1 MEQAS
6 PLKPLIVNRSILPNP
21 LLQLCSQ
28 LLVIA
33 ALAQAPQA
41 VAAEQKNILTNRLL
55 VALPNMKDPRFS
67 EAVIY
72 IVRHDRQGAF
82 GLVINRVLT
91 TAPIEEVLAG
101 FGLEEKGAKGE
112 IAIHYGGP
120 VSPRQG
126 FVLHSDDVVQENS
139 TRVNNGMAITSDA
152 TIIRDISLGKG
163 PRQFLLM
170 VGYAGWA
177 PGQLEGEVQDKAWFS
192 IPADKE
198 IIFSKQP
205 EKKWQRA
212 IDRRQI
218 PL

>member
-1 MEQAS
+1 MEKSFLFKSLA
-6 PLKPLIVNRSILPNP
+6 
-21 LLQLCSQ
+21 QLCSQ

-33 ALAQAPQA
+33 ALAQSVHS
-41 VAAEQKNILTNRLL
+41 VAAEPEKFLTGRLL
-55 VALPNMKDPRFS
+55 VALPAMKDPRFFES
-67 EAVIY
+67 VIY
-72 IVRHDRQGAF
+72 IAKHDREGAF

-101 FGLEEKGAKGE
+101 FGIDEKGGKGE

-126 FVLHSDDVVQENS
+126 FVLHSDDIVRETS
-139 TRVNNGMAITSDA
+139 TKVNNGMAITSDP
-152 TIIRDISLGKG
+152 TIIRDISRGKG
-163 PRQFLLM
+163 PRQFLLI

-177 PGQLEGEVQDKAWFS
+177 PGQLEEELQYKSWFS

-212 IDRRQI
+212 MDKRQV

>member
-1 MEQAS
+1 
-6 PLKPLIVNRSILPNP
+6 LKSLRIKKSDLPNS
-21 LLQLCSQ
+21 LLRLCSQ

-33 ALAQAPQA
+33 ALAQTAHS
-41 VAAEQKNILTNRLL
+41 VAAPEEKFLTGRLL
-55 VALPNMKDPRFS
+55 VALPGMKDPRFFES
-67 EAVIY
+67 VIY
-72 IVRHDRQGAF
+72 IVKHDREGAF
-82 GLVINRVLT
+82 GLVINRLLT

-101 FGLEEKGAKGE
+101 FGVDEKGGKGE

-120 VSPRQG
+120 VNPRQG
-126 FVLHSDDVVQENS
+126 FVLHSDDIVRETS
-139 TRVNNGMAITSDA
+139 TKISNGMAITSDP

-163 PRQFLLM
+163 PRQFLLI

-177 PGQLEGEVQDKAWFS
+177 PGQLEEEIQAKAWFS

-212 IDRRQI
+212 MDKRQV

>member
-1 MEQAS
+1 M
-6 PLKPLIVNRSILPNP
+6 LNNKSILSYS
-21 LLQLCSQ
+21 LLRLCSQ

-41 VAAEQKNILTNRLL
+41 VAAEQENSLTGRLL

-67 EAVIY
+67 ESVIY
-72 IVRHDRQGAF
+72 IVKHDREGTF

-91 TAPIEEVLAG
+91 SAPIEEVLAG
-101 FGLEEKGAKGE
+101 FGVDEKGGKGE

-126 FVLHSDDVVQENS
+126 FVLHSDDIVRENS
-139 TRVNNGMAITSDA
+139 TKVNNGLAITSDP
-152 TIIRDISLGKG
+152 TIIRDIALGKG
-163 PRQFLLM
+163 PRQFLLI

-177 PGQLEGEVQDKAWFS
+177 PGQLEGELQAKAWFS

-198 IIFSKQP
+198 IIFSKQT

-212 IDRRQI
+212 MDKRQV

>member
-1 MEQAS
+1 M
-6 PLKPLIVNRSILPNP
+6 KRIIINKSILPNP
-21 LLQLCSQ
+21 LLRLCGQ

-41 VAAEQKNILTNRLL
+41 VAAEQENFLTGRLL
-55 VALPNMKDPRFS
+55 VALPKMKDPRFFES
-67 EAVIY
+67 VIY
-72 IVRHDRQGAF
+72 IAKHDREGAF

-101 FGLEEKGAKGE
+101 FGIDEKGGKGE

-120 VSPRQG
+120 VNPRQG
-126 FVLHSDDVVQENS
+126 FVLHSDDIVRETS
-139 TRVNNGMAITSDA
+139 TKISNGMAITSDP

-163 PRQFLLM
+163 PRQFLLI

-177 PGQLEGEVQDKAWFS
+177 PGQLEEELQHKAWFS

-198 IIFSKQP
+198 TIFSKQP

-212 IDRRQI
+212 MDKRQV

>member
-1 MEQAS
+1 M
-6 PLKPLIVNRSILPNP
+6 VNNKSILSYS
-21 LLQLCSQ
+21 LLRLCSQ

-41 VAAEQKNILTNRLL
+41 VAAEQENSLTGRLL

-67 EAVIY
+67 ESVIY
-72 IVRHDRQGAF
+72 IVKHDREGTF

-91 TAPIEEVLAG
+91 SAPIEEVLAG
-101 FGLEEKGAKGE
+101 FGVDEKGGKGE

-126 FVLHSDDVVQENS
+126 FVLHSDDIVRENS
-139 TRVNNGMAITSDA
+139 TRVNNGMAITSDP

-163 PRQFLLM
+163 PRQFLLI

-177 PGQLEGEVQDKAWFS
+177 PGQLEGELQAKAWFS

-212 IDRRQI
+212 MDKRQV

>member
-1 MEQAS
+1 M
-6 PLKPLIVNRSILPNP
+6 VNNKSILSYS
-21 LLQLCSQ
+21 LLRLCSQ

-41 VAAEQKNILTNRLL
+41 VAAEQENSLTGRLL

-67 EAVIY
+67 ESVIY
-72 IVRHDRQGAF
+72 IVKHDREGAF
-82 GLVINRVLT
+82 GLVINRVLAS
-91 TAPIEEVLAG
+91 APIEEVLAG
-101 FGLEEKGAKGE
+101 FGVDEKGGKGE

-126 FVLHSDDVVQENS
+126 FVLHSDDIVRENS
-139 TRVNNGMAITSDA
+139 TRVNNGMAITSDP

-163 PRQFLLM
+163 PSQFLLII
-170 VGYAGWA
+170 GYAGWA
-177 PGQLEGEVQDKAWFS
+177 PGQLEGELQAKAWFS

-198 IIFSKQP
+198 IIFSKQT

-212 IDRRQI
+212 MDKRQV

>member
-1 MEQAS
+1 M
-6 PLKPLIVNRSILPNP
+6 
-21 LLQLCSQ
+21 
-28 LLVIA
+28 LVIA

-41 VAAEQKNILTNRLL
+41 VAAEQENFLTGRLL
-55 VALPNMKDPRFS
+55 VALPKMKDPRFFES
-67 EAVIY
+67 VIY
-72 IVRHDRQGAF
+72 IAKHDREGAF

-101 FGLEEKGAKGE
+101 FGIDEKGGKGE

-126 FVLHSDDVVQENS
+126 FVLHSDDIVRETS
-139 TRVNNGMAITSDA
+139 TKVNNGMALTSDP

-163 PRQFLLM
+163 PRQFLLI

-177 PGQLEGEVQDKAWFS
+177 PGQLEEELQHKAWFS

-212 IDRRQI
+212 MDKRQV

>member
-1 MEQAS
+1 MINNQ
-6 PLKPLIVNRSILPNP
+6 SILSYS
-21 LLQLCSQ
+21 LLRLCSQ

-41 VAAEQKNILTNRLL
+41 VAAGQENSLTGRLL

-67 EAVIY
+67 ESVIY
-72 IVRHDRQGAF
+72 IVKHDREGAF

-91 TAPIEEVLAG
+91 SAPIEEVLAG
-101 FGLEEKGAKGE
+101 FGVDEKGGKGE

-126 FVLHSDDVVQENS
+126 FVLHSDDIVRENS
-139 TRVNNGMAITSDA
+139 TRLNNGMAITSDP

-163 PRQFLLM
+163 PRQFLLI

-177 PGQLEGEVQDKAWFS
+177 PGQLEGELQAKAWFS

-212 IDRRQI
+212 MDKRQV

>member
-1 MEQAS
+1 M
-6 PLKPLIVNRSILPNP
+6 VNNKSILSYS
-21 LLQLCSQ
+21 LLRLCSQ

-41 VAAEQKNILTNRLL
+41 VAAEQENSLTGRLL

-67 EAVIY
+67 ESVIY
-72 IVRHDRQGAF
+72 IVKHDREGAF

-91 TAPIEEVLAG
+91 SAPIEEVLAG
-101 FGLEEKGAKGE
+101 FGVDEKGGKGE

-126 FVLHSDDVVQENS
+126 FVLHSDDIVRENS
-139 TRVNNGMAITSDA
+139 TRVNNGMAITSDP

-163 PRQFLLM
+163 PRQFLLII
-170 VGYAGWA
+170 GYAGWA
-177 PGQLEGEVQDKAWFS
+177 PGQLEGELQAKAWFS

-212 IDRRQI
+212 MDKRQV

>member
-1 MEQAS
+1 M
-6 PLKPLIVNRSILPNP
+6 VNNKSILSYS
-21 LLQLCSQ
+21 LLRLCSQ

-41 VAAEQKNILTNRLL
+41 VAAEQENSLTGRLL

-67 EAVIY
+67 ESVIY
-72 IVRHDRQGAF
+72 IAKHDREGAF

-91 TAPIEEVLAG
+91 SAPIEEVLAG
-101 FGLEEKGAKGE
+101 FGVDEKGGKGE

-126 FVLHSDDVVQENS
+126 FVLHSDDIVRENS
-139 TRVNNGMAITSDA
+139 TRVNNGMAITSDP

-163 PRQFLLM
+163 PRQFLLI

-177 PGQLEGEVQDKAWFS
+177 PGQLEGELQAKAWFS
-192 IPADKE
+192 NPADKE

-212 IDRRQI
+212 MDKRQV

>member
-1 MEQAS
+1 M
-6 PLKPLIVNRSILPNP
+6 
-21 LLQLCSQ
+21 
-28 LLVIA
+28 LVIA

-41 VAAEQKNILTNRLL
+41 VAAEQENSLTGRLL

-67 EAVIY
+67 ESVIY
-72 IVRHDRQGAF
+72 IAKHDREGTF
-82 GLVINRVLT
+82 GLVINRILT

-101 FGLEEKGAKGE
+101 FGIDEKGGKGE

-126 FVLHSDDVVQENS
+126 VVLHSDDIVRETS
-139 TRVNNGMAITSDA
+139 TKVNNGMALTSDP

-163 PRQFLLM
+163 PRQFLLI

-177 PGQLEGEVQDKAWFS
+177 PGQLEEELQHKAWFS

-212 IDRRQI
+212 MDKRQV

>member
-1 MEQAS
+1 MTINKS
-6 PLKPLIVNRSILPNP
+6 FLPNP
-21 LLQLCSQ
+21 LLRLCGQ

-41 VAAEQKNILTNRLL
+41 VAAEQENSLAGRLL
-55 VALPNMKDPRFS
+55 VALPEMKDPRFFES
-67 EAVIY
+67 VIY
-72 IVRHDRQGAF
+72 IVRHDREGAF
-82 GLVINRVLT
+82 GLVINRPLT

-101 FGLEEKGAKGE
+101 FGVDEKGGKGE

-120 VSPRQG
+120 VGSRQG
-126 FVLHSDDVVQENS
+126 FVLHSDDIVRENS
-139 TRVNNGMAITSDA
+139 TKINDGMAITSDA

-163 PRQFLLM
+163 PRQFLLI

-177 PGQLEGEVQDKAWFS
+177 PGQLEKELQAKAWFS

-212 IDRRQI
+212 MDKRQV

>member
-1 MEQAS
+1 M
-6 PLKPLIVNRSILPNP
+6 KRSILPNP

-33 ALAQAPQA
+33 ALAQMPHL
-41 VAAEQKNILTNRLL
+41 VAAQQEKFLTGRLL
-55 VALPNMKDPRFS
+55 VALPEMKDPRFS

-72 IVRHDRQGAF
+72 IVRHDREGAF

-101 FGLEEKGAKGE
+101 FGIDETGGKGE

-126 FVLHSDDVVQENS
+126 FVLHSDDIVRENS
-139 TRVNNGMAITSDA
+139 TRVNDGMAITSDP
-152 TIIRDISLGKG
+152 TLIRDISLGKG
-163 PRQFLLM
+163 PRQFLLI

-177 PGQLEGEVQDKAWFS
+177 PGQLEQELQNKAWFS
-192 IPADKE
+192 IPADRE
-198 IIFSKQP
+198 IIFSKQT

-212 IDRRQI
+212 MDKRQV

>member
-1 MEQAS
+1 M
-6 PLKPLIVNRSILPNP
+6 VNNKSILSYS
-21 LLQLCSQ
+21 LLRLCSQ

-41 VAAEQKNILTNRLL
+41 VAAEQENSLTGRLL

-67 EAVIY
+67 ESVVY
-72 IVRHDRQGAF
+72 IVKHDREGAF

-91 TAPIEEVLAG
+91 SAPIEEVLAG
-101 FGLEEKGAKGE
+101 FGVDEKGGKGE

-126 FVLHSDDVVQENS
+126 FVLHSDDIMRENS
-139 TRVNNGMAITSDA
+139 TRVNNGMAITSDP

-163 PRQFLLM
+163 PRQFLLII
-170 VGYAGWA
+170 GYAGWA
-177 PGQLEGEVQDKAWFS
+177 PGQLEQELQNKAWFS

-198 IIFSKQP
+198 IIFSKQT

-212 IDRRQI
+212 MDKRQV

>member
-6 PLKPLIVNRSILPNP
+6 PLKPLIVTRSILPNP

-41 VAAEQKNILTNRLL
+41 VAAEQKNILTGRLL

>member
-1 MEQAS
+1 M
-6 PLKPLIVNRSILPNP
+6 VNDKSILSYS
-21 LLQLCSQ
+21 LLRLCSQ

-41 VAAEQKNILTNRLL
+41 VAAEQENSLTGRLL

-67 EAVIY
+67 ESVIY
-72 IVRHDRQGAF
+72 IVKHDREGAF

-91 TAPIEEVLAG
+91 SAPIEEVLAG
-101 FGLEEKGAKGE
+101 FGVDEKGGKGE

-126 FVLHSDDVVQENS
+126 FVLHSDDIVRENS
-139 TRVNNGMAITSDA
+139 TRVNNGMAITSDP
-152 TIIRDISLGKG
+152 TIIRDIALGKG
-163 PRQFLLM
+163 PRQFLLI

-177 PGQLEGEVQDKAWFS
+177 PGQLEGELQAKAWFS

-212 IDRRQI
+212 MDKRQV

>member
-1 MEQAS
+1 M
-6 PLKPLIVNRSILPNP
+6 VNNKSILSYS
-21 LLQLCSQ
+21 LLRLCSQ

-41 VAAEQKNILTNRLL
+41 VAAEQENSLTGRLL

-67 EAVIY
+67 ESVIY
-72 IVRHDRQGAF
+72 IVKHDREGAF

-91 TAPIEEVLAG
+91 SAPIEEVLAG
-101 FGLEEKGAKGE
+101 FGVDEKGGKGE

-126 FVLHSDDVVQENS
+126 FVLHSDDIVRENS
-139 TRVNNGMAITSDA
+139 TRVNNGMAITSDP

-163 PRQFLLM
+163 PRQFLLI

-177 PGQLEGEVQDKAWFS
+177 PGQLEGELQAKAWFS

-212 IDRRQI
+212 MDKRQI

>member
-1 MEQAS
+1 M
-6 PLKPLIVNRSILPNP
+6 LNNKSILSYS
-21 LLQLCSQ
+21 LLRLCSQ

-41 VAAEQKNILTNRLL
+41 VAAEQGNSLTGRLL

-67 EAVIY
+67 QSVIY
-72 IVRHDRQGAF
+72 IAKHDREGAF

-91 TAPIEEVLAG
+91 SAPIEEVLAG
-101 FGLEEKGAKGE
+101 FGVDEKGGKGE

-126 FVLHSDDVVQENS
+126 FVLHSDDIVRENS
-139 TRVNNGMAITSDA
+139 TRVNNGMAITSDP

-163 PRQFLLM
+163 PRQFLLI

-177 PGQLEGEVQDKAWFS
+177 PGQLEGELQNKAWFS

-198 IIFSKQP
+198 IIFSKQT

-212 IDRRQI
+212 MDKRQV

>member
-1 MEQAS
+1 M
-6 PLKPLIVNRSILPNP
+6 
-21 LLQLCSQ
+21 
-28 LLVIA
+28 LVIA

-41 VAAEQKNILTNRLL
+41 VAAEQENFLTGRLL
-55 VALPNMKDPRFS
+55 VALPKMKDPRFFES
-67 EAVIY
+67 VIY
-72 IVRHDRQGAF
+72 ITKHDREGAF

-101 FGLEEKGAKGE
+101 FGIDEKGGKGE

-126 FVLHSDDVVQENS
+126 FVLHSDDIVRETS
-139 TRVNNGMAITSDA
+139 TKVNNGMALTSDP

-163 PRQFLLM
+163 PRQFLLI

-177 PGQLEGEVQDKAWFS
+177 PGQLEEELQHKAWFS

-212 IDRRQI
+212 TDKRQV

>member
-1 MEQAS
+1 M
-6 PLKPLIVNRSILPNP
+6 VNNKSILSNS
-21 LLQLCSQ
+21 LLRLCSQ

-41 VAAEQKNILTNRLL
+41 VAAEQENSLTGRLL

-67 EAVIY
+67 ESVIY
-72 IVRHDRQGAF
+72 IVKHDREGAF

-91 TAPIEEVLAG
+91 SAPIEEVLAG
-101 FGLEEKGAKGE
+101 FGVDEKGGKGE

-126 FVLHSDDVVQENS
+126 FVLHSDDIVRENS
-139 TRVNNGMAITSDA
+139 TRLNNGMAITSDP

-163 PRQFLLM
+163 PRQFLLI

-177 PGQLEGEVQDKAWFS
+177 PGQLEGELQAKAWFS

-212 IDRRQI
+212 MDKRQV

>member
-1 MEQAS
+1 M
-6 PLKPLIVNRSILPNP
+6 VNNKSILSYS
-21 LLQLCSQ
+21 LLRLCSQ

-41 VAAEQKNILTNRLL
+41 VAAEQENSLTGRLL

-67 EAVIY
+67 QSVIY
-72 IVRHDRQGAF
+72 IAKHDREGAF

-91 TAPIEEVLAG
+91 SAPIEEVLAG
-101 FGLEEKGAKGE
+101 FGVDEKGGTGE

-126 FVLHSDDVVQENS
+126 FVLHSDDIVRENS
-139 TRVNNGMAITSDA
+139 TRVNNGMAITSDP

-163 PRQFLLM
+163 PRQFLLI

-177 PGQLEGEVQDKAWFS
+177 PGQLEGELQNKAWFS

-198 IIFSKQP
+198 IIFSKQT

-212 IDRRQI
+212 MDKRQV

>member
-1 MEQAS
+1 M
-6 PLKPLIVNRSILPNP
+6 VNNKSILSYS
-21 LLQLCSQ
+21 LLRLCSQ

-41 VAAEQKNILTNRLL
+41 IAAEQENSLTGRLL

-67 EAVIY
+67 ESVIY
-72 IVRHDRQGAF
+72 IVKHDREGTF

-91 TAPIEEVLAG
+91 SAPIEEVLAG
-101 FGLEEKGAKGE
+101 FGVDEKGGKGE

-126 FVLHSDDVVQENS
+126 FVLHSDDIVRENS
-139 TRVNNGMAITSDA
+139 TRLNNGMAITSDP

-163 PRQFLLM
+163 PRQFLLI

-177 PGQLEGEVQDKAWFS
+177 PGQLEGELQHKDWFS

-198 IIFSKQP
+198 MIFSKQP
-205 EKKWQRA
+205 EKTWQ
-212 IDRRQI
+212 
-218 PL
+218 

>member
-1 MEQAS
+1 M
-6 PLKPLIVNRSILPNP
+6 VNNKSILSYS
-21 LLQLCSQ
+21 LLRLCSQ

-41 VAAEQKNILTNRLL
+41 VAAEQENSLTGRLL

-67 EAVIY
+67 ESVIY
-72 IVRHDRQGAF
+72 IVKHDREGAF

-91 TAPIEEVLAG
+91 SAPIEEVLAG
-101 FGLEEKGAKGE
+101 FGVDEKGGKGE

-126 FVLHSDDVVQENS
+126 FVLHSDDIVRENS
-139 TRVNNGMAITSDA
+139 TRVNNGMAITSDP

-163 PRQFLLM
+163 PRQFLLI

-177 PGQLEGEVQDKAWFS
+177 PGQLEGELQAKAWFS

-212 IDRRQI
+212 MDKRQV

>member
-1 MEQAS
+1 M
-6 PLKPLIVNRSILPNP
+6 VNNKSILSYS
-21 LLQLCSQ
+21 LLRLCSQ

-41 VAAEQKNILTNRLL
+41 VAAEQENSLTGRLL

-67 EAVIY
+67 ESVIY
-72 IVRHDRQGAF
+72 IAKHDREGAF

-91 TAPIEEVLAG
+91 SAPIEEVLAG
-101 FGLEEKGAKGE
+101 FGVDEKGVKGE

-126 FVLHSDDVVQENS
+126 FVLHSDDIVRENS
-139 TRVNNGMAITSDA
+139 TRLNNGMAITSDP

-163 PRQFLLM
+163 PRQFLLI

-177 PGQLEGEVQDKAWFS
+177 PGQLEGELQNKAWFS

-198 IIFSKQP
+198 IIFSKQT

-212 IDRRQI
+212 MDKRQV

>member
-1 MEQAS
+1 M
-6 PLKPLIVNRSILPNP
+6 VNNKSILSYS
-21 LLQLCSQ
+21 LLRLCSQ

-41 VAAEQKNILTNRLL
+41 VAAEQENSLTGRLL

-67 EAVIY
+67 ESVIY
-72 IVRHDRQGAF
+72 IVKHDREGAF

-91 TAPIEEVLAG
+91 SAPIEEVLAG
-101 FGLEEKGAKGE
+101 FGVDEKGGKGE

-126 FVLHSDDVVQENS
+126 FVLHSDDIVRENS
-139 TRVNNGMAITSDA
+139 TRVNNGMAITSDP

-163 PRQFLLM
+163 PRQFLLI

-177 PGQLEGEVQDKAWFS
+177 PGQLEGEIQAKAWFS

-212 IDRRQI
+212 MDKRQV

>member
-1 MEQAS
+1 MAINK
-6 PLKPLIVNRSILPNP
+6 LVLPNP
-21 LLQLCSQ
+21 LLRLCSQ
-28 LLVIA
+28 LLVLA
-33 ALAQAPQA
+33 ALAQ
-41 VAAEQKNILTNRLL
+41 ENSLTGRLL

-67 EAVIY
+67 ESVIY
-72 IVRHDRQGAF
+72 IVKHGREGAF

-101 FGLEEKGAKGE
+101 FGVDEKGGKGE
-112 IAIHYGGP
+112 IAIHFGGP

-126 FVLHSDDVVQENS
+126 FVLHSDDVVRENS
-139 TRVNNGMAITSDA
+139 TRVNNGLAITSDA

-163 PRQFLLM
+163 PRQFLLI

-177 PGQLEGEVQDKAWFS
+177 PGQLEQELQNKSWFS

-198 IIFSKQP
+198 IIFSKQT

-212 IDRRQI
+212 MDKRQV

>member
-1 MEQAS
+1 M
-6 PLKPLIVNRSILPNP
+6 
-21 LLQLCSQ
+21 
-28 LLVIA
+28 
-33 ALAQAPQA
+33 
-41 VAAEQKNILTNRLL
+41 
-55 VALPNMKDPRFS
+55 
-67 EAVIY
+67 
-72 IVRHDRQGAF
+72 
-82 GLVINRVLT
+82 T

-101 FGLEEKGAKGE
+101 FGVDEKGGKGE

-126 FVLHSDDVVQENS
+126 FVLHSDDIVRENS
-139 TRVNNGMAITSDA
+139 TRVNDGMAITSDP

-163 PRQFLLM
+163 PRQFLLI

-177 PGQLEGEVQDKAWFS
+177 PGQLEGELQAKAWFS

-212 IDRRQI
+212 MDKRQV

>member
-1 MEQAS
+1 M
-6 PLKPLIVNRSILPNP
+6 VNNKSILSYS
-21 LLQLCSQ
+21 LLRLCSQ

-33 ALAQAPQA
+33 AFAQTPQA
-41 VAAEQKNILTNRLL
+41 VAAEQENSLTGRLL

-67 EAVIY
+67 ESVIY
-72 IVRHDRQGAF
+72 IVKHDREGAF

-91 TAPIEEVLAG
+91 SAPIEEVLAG
-101 FGLEEKGAKGE
+101 FGVDEKGGEGE

-126 FVLHSDDVVQENS
+126 FVLHSDDIVRENS
-139 TRVNNGMAITSDA
+139 TRVNNGMAITSDP

-163 PRQFLLM
+163 PRQFLLI

-177 PGQLEGEVQDKAWFS
+177 PGQLDGELQAKAWFS
-192 IPADKE
+192 IAADKE

-212 IDRRQI
+212 MDKRQV

>member
-1 MEQAS
+1 M
-6 PLKPLIVNRSILPNP
+6 VNNKSILSYS
-21 LLQLCSQ
+21 LLRLCSQ

-41 VAAEQKNILTNRLL
+41 VAAEQENSLTGRLL

-67 EAVIY
+67 ESVIY
-72 IVRHDRQGAF
+72 IVKHDREGAF

-91 TAPIEEVLAG
+91 SAPIEEVLAG
-101 FGLEEKGAKGE
+101 FGVDEKGGKGE

-126 FVLHSDDVVQENS
+126 FVLHSDDIVRENS
-139 TRVNNGMAITSDA
+139 TRLNNGMAITSDPM
-152 TIIRDISLGKG
+152 IIRDISLGKG
-163 PRQFLLM
+163 PRQFLLI

-177 PGQLEGEVQDKAWFS
+177 PGQLEGELQAKAWFS

-212 IDRRQI
+212 IDKRQV